1 MWAWTIAVSS
11 PVAVLGSVLGDPDLG
26 VDIARRFGVD
36 AATGISA
43 PA

>member
-1 MWAWTIAVSS
+1 MWAWTIAVGSS
-11 PVAVLGSVLGDPDLG
+11 VAVLGSVPGDPDLG
-26 VDIARRFGVD
+26 VNIARQFEVD